1 MDYFIIETAPSPS
14 GEEVVCKMEA
24 REGRSIRQI
33 KGEIA
38 ADFFGELN
46 IPSELGCESRVTEEK
61 FGRIEYAMKKTD
73 AVKAGLKLLSFAPN
87 TKRALREKLVVR
99 GVPRDIAA
107 DAVEF
112 LAECGYINEYEMAR
126 SLVDDMAKRRGY
138 GRLRIKNE
146 LFAKGFEQEVS
157 ARAIEE
163 SEIDYAEVCA
173 ERIRK
178 LGGTAAF
185 VERAARMKNVASL
198 ARHGFTM
205 DEIKEALAIVKKE
218 EQ

>member
-87 TKRALREKLVVR
+87 TKRALREKLIVR
-99 GVPRDIAA
+99 GVSRDVAA

-112 LAECGYINEYEMAR
+112 IADCGYINEYEMAL
-126 SLVDDMAKRRGY
+126 SLVSDMAKRRGY

-146 LFAKGFEQEVS
+146 LFAKGFAAET
-157 ARAIEE
+157 AAKAIDD
-163 SEIDYAEVCA
+163 SEIDYVEICA

-178 LGGTAAF
+178 MGGTAAF
-185 VERAARMKNVASL
+185 AERDARMKNVSSL
-198 ARHGFTM
+198 MRHGFVT
-205 DEIKEALAIVKKE
+205 DEIKEALTRVKE
-218 EQ
+218 EE

>member
-46 IPSELGCESRVTEEK
+46 IPIKLGCESRVTEEK

-99 GVPRDIAA
+99 GVSRDVAA

-112 LAECGYINEYEMAR
+112 LADCGYINEYEMAL
-126 SLVDDMAKRRGY
+126 SLVSDMAKRRQY
-138 GRLRIKNE
+138 GRIRIKNE
-146 LFAKGFEQEVS
+146 MFAKGFERETAS
-157 ARAIEE
+157 RALDD
-163 SEIDYAEVCA
+163 SDIDYVGICA

-178 LGGTAAF
+178 LGGTSAF
-185 VERAARMKNVASL
+185 VERDARMKNVSAL
-198 ARHGFTM
+198 ARCGFTT
-205 DEIKEALAIVKKE
+205 DEIKEALALVKKE

>member
-1 MDYFIIETAPSPS
+1 MEYYIIETAPSPS

-24 REGRSIRQI
+24 REGRSVQHI

-46 IPSELGCESRVTEEK
+46 IPSELGCESKITEEK
-61 FGRIEYAMKKTD
+61 FRRIEYAMRKTD
-73 AVKAGLKLLSFAPN
+73 AVKAGLNLLSFAPN
-87 TKRALREKLVVR
+87 TKRALREKLIVR
-99 GVPRDIAA
+99 GVPRDVAA
-107 DAVEF
+107 DAVDF
-112 LAECGYINEYEMAR
+112 LVSCGYINEYEMAL
-126 SLVDDMAKRRGY
+126 SLIDDMANRRGY

-146 LFAKGFEQEVS
+146 LFAKGFESDVS
-157 ARAIEE
+157 TRAIEE
-163 SEIDYAEVCA
+163 SDIDYVEICA

-185 VERAARMKNVASL
+185 AERDARMKNVASL

-205 DEIKEALAIVKKE
+205 DEIKEALRKLQVE
-218 EQ
+218 N

>member
-87 TKRALREKLVVR
+87 TKRALVEKLAVR
-99 GVPRDIAA
+99 GVKREIAA

-112 LAECGYINEYEMAR
+112 IADCGYINEYEMAL
-126 SLVDDMAKRRGY
+126 SLVSDMAKRRGY

-146 LFAKGFEQEVS
+146 LFSKGFERETS
-157 ARAIEE
+157 SRALEE
-163 SEIDYAEVCA
+163 SDIDYVDICA

-185 VERAARMKNVASL
+185 AERDARMKNVSAL
-198 ARHGFTM
+198 ARCGFTT
-205 DEIKEALAIVKKE
+205 DEIKEALTRVKE
-218 EQ
+218 EE